1 MSKPLWN
8 PPPQSAETCELGKFI
23 RYVALHVDDTID
35 DYPALQAFA
44 LQQPTQFWKASWD
57 YFQVI
62 GERGDVV
69 LENADQ
75 MPGARWFPQ
84 ARLNFAENL
93 LRHRGGRDAISFTSE
108 TGSNRT
114 LSHDE
119 LYTEVARTAQAL
131 RAHGIRAGD
140 RVAGFLPNL
149 PETIIAMLATTSIGA
164 VWSSVSPDFGTSGV
178 VDRLGQVKPRIL
190 FCTDAYQYNGKR
202 FDCLERV
209 REIRKQIP
217 AIEQVVVIPYLDDE
231 ASTGGL
237 EYAISYAE
245 FTDKQADSIEFE
257 RLPFDHPVYIMF
269 SSGTTGVPKCI
280 THGAGGTLLQ
290 HFKELALHTD
300 VGPQDRVFY
309 FTTCGWM
316 MWNWLVSNLALGAT
330 VVLFEGSPF
339 YPAPD
344 AMFGLAEKQA
354 ISIFGT
360 GAKMISSWEKAG
372 LKPRQSHD
380 LAAMRVMLS
389 TGSVLSPES
398 FDFVYREIKPDLRL
412 SSISGG
418 TDIISCFVGGNP
430 LLPVYRGEIQCA
442 GLGMDVRV
450 LRDDGSEADVDEAG
464 ELCCMAP
471 FPSMPVFF
479 WGDEDGSRYR
489 EAYFER
495 FEGVWAHGDYIKR
508 TTNDGYVI
516 FGRSDATLNPGGVRI
531 GTAEIYRQVEAID
544 EVLEA
549 VCIGQ
554 DWDDDVRVVLFVK
567 LREGADLDDAL
578 RQRIRSEVRA
588 NTTPRHVPA
597 VIIQV
602 PDIPRTV
609 SGKITELAVRDVIH
623 GRAIKNAGALANP
636 EALDHFRNLPELRS

>member
-1 MSKPLWN
+1 MSKPLWS
-8 PPPQSAETCELGKFI
+8 PPAQAGSNCELAGFI
-23 RYVALHVDDTID
+23 RWVGHHVDDSVR
-35 DYPALQAFA
+35 DYPALHSFS
-44 LQQPTQFWKASWD
+44 LRQPEPFWRAIWD

-62 GERGDVV
+62 GEQGDVV
-69 LENADQ
+69 LENAGQ
-75 MPGARWFPQ
+75 MPGAHWFPR
-84 ARLNFAENL
+84 ASLNFAENL
-93 LRHRGGRDAISFTSE
+93 LRHCNDDEAISFTSE
-108 TGSNRT
+108 SGLQRT
-114 LSHDE
+114 LTYRQLHR
-119 LYTEVARTAQAL
+119 EVARTAHAL
-131 RAHGIRAGD
+131 RAHGIEAGD

-178 VDRLGQVKPRIL
+178 VDRLGQVEPRVL

-202 FDCLERV
+202 FDCLDRVQQICARISTIERT
-209 REIRKQIP
+209 
-217 AIEQVVVIPYLDDE
+217 VVVPYLDDE
-231 ASTGGL
+231 ASTAGL
-237 EYAISYAE
+237 DNAVTYTE
-245 FTDKQADSIEFE
+245 FTDNQADSIAFE
-257 RLPFDHPVYIMF
+257 QLPFDHPVYIMF

-290 HFKELALHTD
+290 HLKELALHTD
-300 VGPQDRVFY
+300 VQADDRVFY

-316 MWNWLVSNLALGAT
+316 MWNWLVSNLSLGAT

-339 YPAPD
+339 FPAAH
-344 AMFGLAEKQA
+344 AMFDLADAQS

-372 LKPRQSHD
+372 LKPRESHQ
-380 LAAMRVMLS
+380 LGPMRVMLS
-389 TGSVLSPES
+389 TGSVLAPES
-398 FDFVYREIKPDLRL
+398 FDYVYRDIKPDLRL

-430 LLPVYRGEIQCA
+430 LLPVHRGEIQCA

-450 LRDDGSEADVDEAG
+450 LRDNGSEANVDEAG

-495 FEGVWAHGDYIKR
+495 FAGVWAHGDYIKR
-508 TTNDGYVI
+508 TIHDGYVI

-544 EVLEA
+544 EVLES

-554 DWDDDVRVVLFVK
+554 DWDDDVRVVLFVR
-567 LREGADLDDAL
+567 LRKGLQLDDAL
-578 RQRIRSEVRA
+578 RQRIRNEIRA

-597 VIIQV
+597 VIVQV

-609 SGKITELAVRDVIH
+609 SGKITELAVRDVVH
-623 GRAIKNAGALANP
+623 GRQIKNAGALANP
-636 EALDHFRNLPELRS
+636 EALEHFRDLPELSA